1 MGKCKFAD
9 SWLENDE
16 FKPWLKPVAENN
28 REAYCTYCKKKISVA
43 SMGINAI
50 KSHMHGASHKAAFG
64 RREQSQLSIAS
75 FCAPTATP
83 LPNTTAELVKTATTA
98 TSPPSSADIRVAMG
112 STSTMRAEVIW
123 CLNTAANHHSLNSN
137 EGISDIFKSM
147 FPDSDIAKTFTCGK
161 DKTGYIMRFGLA
173 PFFKQQLV
181 DTINKAG
188 SFVLMFDESLN
199 QSTKKKQLDVHV
211 RFWDDDCVQS
221 RYLGSQFLGHG
232 TAQDLLHHIKECVAK
247 LNMRQL
253 ISISMDGPNVNLKLG
268 DLLQKEHAELYGAQ
282 LVKVGSCGLHT
293 VHNAVKAGFN
303 MWQLDKLLRALHFL
317 FHNVPARREDF
328 TALTG
333 STCFPLPFCGHR
345 WVENLPVAERA
356 VQVWPVI
363 MKYVDAVKQKKLPNP
378 GTASYDIIEAA
389 QADPL
394 IIAKLQFFLAISRT
408 FNPFLTKYQTDE
420 PVLPFLAKDLSELL
434 KSLLRRFWKRELLHD
449 LTPLQLTKVN
459 VSDEANWV
467 PVMNTDIGLGAESAI
482 KALQTEPGGRIGELS
497 VLIFRR
503 ECRQGLVTM
512 VKKLQEKSPLKFPV
526 VRAIACLD
534 PTNMHRDPEWCLTKM
549 KTIVQK
555 FLQDSQLAGGISA
568 GDVIVQQFESFLTV
582 EARDERFLSFQPLQ
596 QRIDVFLHSAL
607 SKSYPELSKFCQSLL
622 ILSHGQATVERGFS
636 VNKQVETCNI
646 LEESMEALRLICD
659 KISACGG
666 ALKVPLTKELL
677 ASVASARS
685 KYRIHLEQERKK
697 KETTRQ
703 SLKRKEAEDELE
715 VLKKKRKVLREVC
728 DTLQKDA
735 DQLAEQ
741 AEGKSGSL
749 MAQLI
754 TKSNTLRRRHKEKLI
769 DLEQTQ
775 KFIESKSD
783 ELRHMS
789 GV

>member
-1 MGKCKFAD
+1 
-9 SWLENDE
+9 
-16 FKPWLKPVAENN
+16 
-28 REAYCTYCKKKISVA
+28 
-43 SMGINAI
+43 MGINAV
-50 KSHMHGASHKAAFG
+50 KSHMHGASHKAAVG

-75 FCAPTATP
+75 FCAPTPTP

-98 TSPPSSADIRVAMG
+98 TSAPSSADIR
-112 STSTMRAEVIW
+112 
-123 CLNTAANHHSLNSN
+123 
-137 EGISDIFKSM
+137 
-147 FPDSDIAKTFTCGK
+147 
-161 DKTGYIMRFGLA
+161 
-173 PFFKQQLV
+173 
-181 DTINKAG
+181 
-188 SFVLMFDESLN
+188 
-199 QSTKKKQLDVHV
+199 
-211 RFWDDDCVQS
+211 
-221 RYLGSQFLGHG
+221 
-232 TAQDLLHHIKECVAK
+232 ECVAK

-253 ISISMDGPNVNLKLG
+253 VSISMDGPNVNLKLG

-293 VHNAVKAGFN
+293 LHNAVKAGFT
-303 MWQLDKLLRALHFL
+303 MWQLDKLLRALHYL

-378 GTASYDIIEAA
+378 GTASYDTIEAA
-389 QADPL
+389 QADPF

-434 KSLLRRFWKRELLHD
+434 KRELLHD

-459 VSDEANWV
+459 VADEANWV
-467 PVMNTDIGLGAESAI
+467 PVMNADIGLGAESAI
-482 KALQTEPGGRIGELS
+482 RALQTEPGGRVGELS

-503 ECRQGLVTM
+503 ECRQGLVTV

-534 PTNMHRDPEWCLTKM
+534 PTSMHRDPEWCLTKM
-549 KTIVQK
+549 KTTVQK

-582 EARDERFLSFQPLQ
+582 EARDECFLSFQPLQ

-754 TKSNTLRRRHKEKLI
+754 TKSNTLRRRHKEKLN
-769 DLEQTQ
+769 DLEQTK
-775 KFIESKSD
+775 KFIESKSN

>member
-64 RREQSQLSIAS
+64 HREQSQLSIAS

-188 SFVLMFDESLN
+188 SFVFMFDESLN

-247 LNMRQL
+247 LNMMQL
-253 ISISMDGPNVNLKLG
+253 ISISMDGSGLTC
-268 DLLQKEHAELYGAQ
+268 
-282 LVKVGSCGLHT
+282 SCT
-293 VHNAVKAGFN
+293 
-303 MWQLDKLLRALHFL
+303 Q
-317 FHNVPARREDF
+317 
-328 TALTG
+328 
-333 STCFPLPFCGHR
+333 
-345 WVENLPVAERA
+345 
-356 VQVWPVI
+356 
-363 MKYVDAVKQKKLPNP
+363 
-378 GTASYDIIEAA
+378 
-389 QADPL
+389 
-394 IIAKLQFFLAISRT
+394 
-408 FNPFLTKYQTDE
+408 
-420 PVLPFLAKDLSELL
+420 
-434 KSLLRRFWKRELLHD
+434 
-449 LTPLQLTKVN
+449 
-459 VSDEANWV
+459 
-467 PVMNTDIGLGAESAI
+467 
-482 KALQTEPGGRIGELS
+482 
-497 VLIFRR
+497 
-503 ECRQGLVTM
+503 
-512 VKKLQEKSPLKFPV
+512 
-526 VRAIACLD
+526 
-534 PTNMHRDPEWCLTKM
+534 
-549 KTIVQK
+549 
-555 FLQDSQLAGGISA
+555 
-568 GDVIVQQFESFLTV
+568 
-582 EARDERFLSFQPLQ
+582 
-596 QRIDVFLHSAL
+596 HSAT
-607 SKSYPELSKFCQSLL
+607 
-622 ILSHGQATVERGFS
+622 TVERGFS